1 MASSTPLPVPLDP
14 AFAAAF
20 RREAGPAGTLRF
32 DAFMRLALYDPALG
46 YYRGDRLR
54 VGRDRAAD
62 FYTATSLG
70 PLFGELV
77 AAASAK
83 LLRDIGLDPAAHTFV
98 EIGAE
103 PSGGI
108 LAGVASHPFD
118 SLKTFR
124 LGETLALSGPC
135 VVFSNELFDA
145 QPIRRFVRRAAAWHE
160 LGVTLAPAES
170 AGSQPAS
177 PAPDLPSGILAEADL
192 GPAPADALAFLP
204 PLADTPE
211 GYHFDAPR
219 DAATLADDLAAQSWH
234 GLFVAF
240 DYGKS
245 FAELA
250 HSVPAGTA
258 RAYHR
263 HTQSNDLLARPG
275 EQDLTAHVCWDWL
288 ATALAPHAPADR
300 PPQVVSQESF
310 FVHHA
315 GDFIATALAHEAALP
330 AAVAAVSPRKRG
342 LLHLLHP
349 GQMGQKFQVLHAL
362 KLAAQ
367 PDGADRRRL

>member
-1 MASSTPLPVPLDP
+1 MASPNPPPAPLDP

-20 RREAGPAGTLRF
+20 AREAGPARVLRF
-32 DAFMRLALYDPALG
+32 DAFMALALYDPTLG
-46 YYRGDRLR
+46 YYRRDRKR

-77 AAASAK
+77 AAACAK
-83 LLRDIGLDPAAHTFV
+83 LLRDAGLDPAAHTFL

-103 PSGGI
+103 PSGGV
-108 LAGVASHPFD
+108 LAGVPTHPFAAARTLRVGE
-118 SLKTFR
+118 SLVVQ
-124 LGETLALSGPC
+124 GPC

-145 QPIRRFVRRAAAWHE
+145 QPIRRFVRRASAWHE
-160 LGVTLAPAES
+160 LGVGLSPDGLA
-170 AGSQPAS
+170 
-177 PAPDLPSGILAEADL
+177 LAEHDL
-192 GPAPADALAFLP
+192 GPAPDDARSFLP
-204 PLADTPE
+204 PFAATPE
-211 GYHFDAPR
+211 GYVFDAPR
-219 DAATLADDLAAQSWH
+219 AAAELATLLAVQEWQ

-245 FAELA
+245 FAELG

-258 RAYHR
+258 RAYHQ
-263 HTQSNDLLARPG
+263 HAQHNDLLARPG

-288 ATALAPHAPADR
+288 RDALASHGCATST
-300 PPQVVSQESF
+300 VESQESF

-315 GDFIATALAHEAALP
+315 GDFIAEQLARETSP
-330 AAVAAVSPRKRG
+330 VSPRKRA

-349 GQMGQKFQVLHAL
+349 GQMGQKFQVLHAC
-362 KLAAQ
+362 KFPTRAS
-367 PDGADRRRL
+367 

>member
-1 MASSTPLPVPLDP
+1 MASSNPSPAPLDP

-20 RREAGPAGTLRF
+20 LREAGPARTLRF

-46 YYRGDRLR
+46 YYRRDRLR
-54 VGRDRAAD
+54 VGRDRSAD

-77 AAASAK
+77 AAACAK
-83 LLRDIGLDPAAHTFV
+83 LLRGAGLDPSAHTFV
-98 EIGAE
+98 ELGAE
-103 PSGGI
+103 PTGGV
-108 LAGVASHPFD
+108 LAGVPGHPFAAA
-118 SLKTFR
+118 KTLR
-124 LGETLALSGPC
+124 LGEALDLAGPC

-145 QPIRRFVRRAAAWHE
+145 QPVRRFVRHAATWHE
-160 LGVTLAPAES
+160 LGVTLA
-170 AGSQPAS
+170 GS
-177 PAPDLPSGILAEADL
+177 LAETDL

-204 PLADTPE
+204 PPAVTPE
-211 GYHFDAPR
+211 GYLFDAPR
-219 DAATLADDLAAQSWH
+219 AAADLAADLATQPWH

-250 HSVPAGTA
+250 HAVPAGTA
-258 RAYHR
+258 RAYYQ

-288 ATALAPHAPADR
+288 AAALAPHAPAGH
-300 PPQVVSQESF
+300 PPAAVSQESF

-315 GDFIATALAHEAALP
+315 GDFIAAALAREATAPSSGLN
-330 AAVAAVSPRKRG
+330 PRKRA
-342 LLHLLHP
+342 LIHLLHP
-349 GQMGQKFQVLHAL
+349 AQMGQKFQVLHAL
-362 KLAAQ
+362 KSLVA
-367 PDGADRRRL
+367 

>member
-1 MASSTPLPVPLDP
+1 M
-14 AFAAAF
+14 
-20 RREAGPAGTLRF
+20 RTLRF
-32 DAFMRLALYDPALG
+32 DAFMRLALYDPDLG
-46 YYRGDRLR
+46 YYRRHRLR

-77 AAASAK
+77 AAACAK
-83 LLRDIGLDPAAHTFV
+83 LLRAAGLDPSAHAFV

-103 PSGGI
+103 NPGGV
-108 LAGVASHPFD
+108 LGGVASHPFASATTLRIGD
-118 SLKTFR
+118 P
-124 LGETLALSGPC
+124 LALSGPC

-145 QPIRRFVRRAAAWHE
+145 QPIRRFVRRDSAWHE
-160 LGVTLAPAES
+160 LGVELTDER
-170 AGSQPAS
+170 
-177 PAPDLPSGILAEADL
+177 ILVEADL
-192 GPAPADALAFLP
+192 GPAPADALTFLP
-204 PLADTPE
+204 PFDETPE
-211 GYHFDAPR
+211 DYHFDAP
-219 DAATLADDLAAQSWH
+219 LAAAELAASLASQPWH

-258 RAYHR
+258 RAYHQ
-263 HTQSNDLLARPG
+263 HTQSNDLLAHPG
-275 EQDLTAHVCWDWL
+275 QQDLTAHVCWDWL
-288 ATALAPHAPADR
+288 ASALAPHCSPDK

-315 GDFIATALAHEAALP
+315 GEFIATALAHEAALP
-330 AAVAAVSPRKRG
+330 AAVAAVSPRKRA

-362 KLAAQ
+362 KPASGVA
-367 PDGADRRRL
+367 

>member
-1 MASSTPLPVPLDP
+1 MASSNPSPSPLDP
-14 AFAAAF
+14 AFAAVF
-20 RREAGPAGTLRF
+20 RREAGPAGVLRF
-32 DAFMRLALYDPALG
+32 DAFMRLALYEPTLG
-46 YYRGDRLR
+46 YYRRDRLR
-54 VGRDRAAD
+54 VGRDRSAD

-77 AAASAK
+77 AAACAK
-83 LLRDIGLDPAAHTFV
+83 LLRDAGLDPAAHAFV

-103 PSGGI
+103 PAGGV
-108 LAGVASHPFD
+108 LAGAATHPFASAD
-118 SLKTFR
+118 TSR
-124 LGETLALSGPC
+124 LGEALRLAGPC

-145 QPIRRFVRRAAAWHE
+145 QPVRRFVRRAEAWHE
-160 LGVTLAPAES
+160 LGVALD
-170 AGSQPAS
+170 AS
-177 PAPDLPSGILAEADL
+177 EILLERDL
-192 GPAPADALAFLP
+192 GPVAAADLSFLP
-204 PLADTPE
+204 PLAETPE
-211 GYHFDAPR
+211 AYLFDAPR
-219 DAATLADDLAAQSWH
+219 AAADLATMLVAEPWH

-240 DYGKS
+240 DYGKT

-263 HTQSNDLLARPG
+263 HKQSNDLLAHPG

-288 ATALAPHAPADR
+288 AAALAPRAPAGR

-315 GDFIATALAHEAALP
+315 GDFIAAALARESSAPVSALD
-330 AAVAAVSPRKRG
+330 PRKRA

-362 KLAAQ
+362 K
-367 PDGADRRRL
+367 PTP